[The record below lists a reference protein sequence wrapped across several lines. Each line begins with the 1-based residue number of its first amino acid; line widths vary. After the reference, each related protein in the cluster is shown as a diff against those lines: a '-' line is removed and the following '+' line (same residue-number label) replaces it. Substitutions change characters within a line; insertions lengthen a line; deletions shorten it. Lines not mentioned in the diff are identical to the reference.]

1 MNETAQDLTPTH
13 SIDLA
18 READFDL
25 GGLRVRP
32 AKCEVE
38 REGVTQTLQR
48 RVMQVLV
55 ALAQSHET
63 VVSQDELIARC
74 WRGLSVTDDAIFRCI
89 SKLRKLAAN
98 YADEPYA
105 IETVPGVGYRLS
117 SPAYSPGE
125 GPRAKRSERFSKLA
139 LGSAAALI
147 VLVLLAAAFM
157 FVRQHPQT
165 QGHPLRV
172 EVQPFE
178 ALSSSSDARAL
189 AQRVPNEIVD
199 ALGDSQIEAVLGGGG
214 ASPAGHSTPG
224 IVVTGIVRN
233 DGQNTTANVRIEDGT
248 TRAALWSN
256 EFRRDSHTAADLP
269 LEVAARVADVVSM
282 INYARSA
289 NPPLSDNSALTAV
302 LQANDLIRDSG
313 PDDWAQ
319 LLNRAQAIVARNP
332 NFAFGHS
339 LLAVAYAEAAEN
351 AGNPDR
357 AKAMSDAASRE
368 ANLTLKLDPQDAGA
382 YAVLSGL
389 SGLTVAERQAIV
401 LRGIKVAKHPK
412 QPVAALYSTE
422 AKLLINVG
430 RMNEALPFQL
440 NAYAIDE
447 WGAPKTAQLA
457 RTYANLGNMTVA
469 RSLLQKGLRLW
480 PKHSGI
486 RRTERYIVGFY
497 GDAADATSMLGGPGS
512 HESEDQADAVWRTFI
527 EARLA
532 HSPERMTAAARSV
545 REAIDQNVIS
555 PDYGV
560 MMLAALGKPG
570 EAIGVG
576 YSVPDQLRLESW
588 VLFAP
593 ITRNVR
599 EDPGFVALAS
609 RLGLIQYWRETGQR
623 PDFCTD
629 PKRRDE
635 CSPQVLAALT
645 SN

>member
-1 MNETAQDLTPTH
+1 MNETAQDVTPVRG
-13 SIDLA
+13 IDLA

-32 AKCEVE
+32 AKCKVDCD
-38 REGVTQTLQR
+38 GVTQTVQR

-55 ALAQSHET
+55 ALAQSHGS
-63 VVSQDELIARC
+63 VVSQGELIARC
-74 WRGLSVTDDAIFRCI
+74 WHGLSVTDDAIFRCI

-98 YADEPYA
+98 YADKPYA

-117 SPAYSPGE
+117 SPSYSPGE
-125 GPRAKRSERFSKLA
+125 APAKRSKRVSKFA
-139 LGSAAALI
+139 LGFGATLVALI
-147 VLVLLAAAFM
+147 LLAAAFL
-157 FVRQHPQT
+157 FVRGHPQT

-199 ALGDSQIEAVLGGGG
+199 ALGDSQIEAVLAGGGT
-214 ASPAGHSTPG
+214 SPAGQSVPG
-224 IVVTGIVRN
+224 IVVTGILRN
-233 DGQNTTANVRIEDGT
+233 DGQNTTVNVRIEDGT

-289 NPPLSDNSALTAV
+289 DPPLSDNSALTAV

-319 LLNRAQAIVARNP
+319 LLNRTQAIVARNP

-351 AGNPDR
+351 AGNTDR
-357 AKAMSDAASRE
+357 AKAMSDGARRE

-382 YAVLSGL
+382 YAVLAGL
-389 SGLTVAERQAIV
+389 SGPTVAERQAIV

-422 AKLLINVG
+422 AKLLINAG

-447 WGAPKTAQLA
+447 WGAPKIAQLA

-469 RSLLQKGLRLW
+469 RKLLQKGLRLW

-486 RRTERYIVGFY
+486 RRTERYIIGFY
-497 GDAADATSMLGGPGS
+497 GDDADAASMLGGPGS
-512 HESEDQADAVWRTFI
+512 HESDDQADAVWRAFI

-532 HSPERMTAAARSV
+532 HSPERLTAAARSV

-555 PDYGV
+555 PDNAV

-570 EAIGVG
+570 EAIAVG
-576 YSVPDQLRLESW
+576 NSVPDQLRLESW

-599 EDPGFVALAS
+599 EDAGFVGLVA
-609 RLGLIQYWRETGQR
+609 RLGLIKYWRETGQR

-635 CSPQVLAALT
+635 CSPQLLAALT